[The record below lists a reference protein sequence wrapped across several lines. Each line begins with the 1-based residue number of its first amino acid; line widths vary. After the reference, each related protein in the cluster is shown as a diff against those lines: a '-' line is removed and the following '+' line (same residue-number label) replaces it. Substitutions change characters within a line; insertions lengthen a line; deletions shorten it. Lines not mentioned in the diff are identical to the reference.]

1 MSTNAESENPEPDL
15 EFSDTVSID
24 ADKETVWAFISDAQ
38 NLADVVPGAKSVEQ
52 VSDRRYAVELERG
65 IGRVRVKIDGE
76 VELVEMDEPHWIIA
90 EGEGFDSTTG
100 STFELSAGME
110 MVETGANGVEL
121 SYSAQVFYSGGIA
134 RVGNRL
140 LRKFVVGDVEKYF
153 DNVKARVESE

>member
-1 MSTNAESENPEPDL
+1 MTNETHSDTEPDL
-15 EFSDTVSID
+15 EFAGTVSID
-24 ADKETVWAFISDAQ
+24 TDKRALWEFISEAQ
-38 NLADVVPGAKSVEQ
+38 NLADVVPGAQSVEQ
-52 VSDRRYAVELERG
+52 ETERRYAVELERG

-76 VELVEMDEPHWIIA
+76 VELVEMNEPDWVIA

-110 MVETGANGVEL
+110 MVETGPNEVDL

-140 LRKFVVGDVEKYF
+140 LRKFIVRDVDRYF
-153 DNVKARVESE
+153 ENVKSRIEAE